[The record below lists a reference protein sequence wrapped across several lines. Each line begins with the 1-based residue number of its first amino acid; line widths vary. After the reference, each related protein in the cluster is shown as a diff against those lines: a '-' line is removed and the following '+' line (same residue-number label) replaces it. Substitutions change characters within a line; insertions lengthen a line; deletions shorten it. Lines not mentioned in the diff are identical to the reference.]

1 MKKQFF
7 VALSLLVATGTFA
20 AKEKVITDT
29 SMSGDNK
36 SGMSYSDRGSFG
48 PYIEFSNINMDH
60 VNYVYKV
67 HEMPQKISVEGSTI
81 YGATGTLPLKEW
93 FDIFLMVGYQKLDVN
108 HTPRNPSLAYA
119 DLAEIADLYEDFD
132 DAPLDSAAVEGKH
145 DIHTA
150 LFQFGFDIS
159 FPIITNYNYQLMVK
173 PYAFGGVIVG
183 KTFFSDNS
191 KFLSPILYGYAYGVG
206 VRVAFHGAYLTAG
219 VRNSHEYFHT
229 YFERRLSET
238 KDGDEFMLD
247 FDTYVQPF
255 ISVGVTLF

>member
-1 MKKQFF
+1 MNRQFF
-7 VALSLLVATGTFA
+7 VALSLVTATA
-20 AKEKVITDT
+20 AWAAQTKTITDT

-48 PYIEFSNINMDH
+48 PYIEFNNLDMDN
-60 VNYVYKV
+60 VTYVYKV
-67 HEMPQKISVEGSTI
+67 HEMPQKINVEGTTI

-93 FDIFLMVGYQKLDVN
+93 FDIFLMVGYQYLGVS
-108 HTPRNPSLAYA
+108 HSPRNPSAAYA
-119 DLAEIADLYEDFD
+119 DLAEIADLYEDFG
-132 DAPLDSAAVEGKH
+132 DAPLDSSAIKGHH

-159 FPIITNYNYQLMVK
+159 VPIFTNYNYQLMVK
-173 PYAFGGVIVG
+173 PYAFAGAIVG
-183 KTFFSDNS
+183 KTFFSDDT
-191 KFLSPILYGYAYGVG
+191 KFLSPVMYGYAYGAG

-229 YFERRLSET
+229 YFERKLSKT